1 MLLIDLISPAAPALA
16 LRTYAFKFYGNTGG
30 NLVWALKDSGS
41 AMSGGNPVDM
51 DSSLSFS
58 LDDAVFLSGSGN
70 IGLSVSFTYYKE
82 ENGRHLWMLDSFNI
96 K

>member
-1 MLLIDLISPAAPALA
+1 
-16 LRTYAFKFYGNTGG
+16 
-30 NLVWALKDSGS
+30 
-41 AMSGGNPVDM
+41 MSGGNPVDM